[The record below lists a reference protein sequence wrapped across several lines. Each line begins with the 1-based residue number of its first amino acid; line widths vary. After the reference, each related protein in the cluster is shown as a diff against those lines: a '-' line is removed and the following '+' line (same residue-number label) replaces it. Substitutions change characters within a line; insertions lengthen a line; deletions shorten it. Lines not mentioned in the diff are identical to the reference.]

1 MSMLEC
7 PGCGGQKHF
16 SVPPQPKDV
25 FEGKYRNTDEMLQ
38 RDDLYE
44 IYVNGVENLDK
55 YRAKNYIQYI
65 ENTIKERI

>member
-1 MSMLEC
+1 VEIS
-7 PGCGGQKHF
+7 
-16 SVPPQPKDV
+16 
-25 FEGKYRNTDEMLQ
+25 RIDELLQ